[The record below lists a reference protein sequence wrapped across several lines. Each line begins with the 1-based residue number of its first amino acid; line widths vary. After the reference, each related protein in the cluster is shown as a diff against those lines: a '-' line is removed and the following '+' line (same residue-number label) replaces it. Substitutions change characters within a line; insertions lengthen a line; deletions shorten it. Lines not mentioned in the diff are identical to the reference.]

1 MEYPLNLTKNIRI
14 RKKDQIAD
22 MVHSL
27 IKRPLFIIWW
37 NFLILSLCGV
47 VQGEASS
54 SITTQRLET
63 KYTIIHYQ
71 SLKDLKKFNHKVDY
85 SPGEWGLKQLF
96 SRSRSEKEMRDKLKN
111 KVDALFERAQEILDM
126 RKKMEKV
133 TIKIYPN
140 TKQLHA
146 VYARIYKISSQ
157 AYKVSRPPRAW
168 YIYEYNTIYINVGD
182 LHEGMLAHEMAHFI
196 IDNYLTVR
204 PPGAAAEILARY
216 VDSHLFE

>member
-126 RKKMEKV
+126 RKKMKKV
-133 TIKIYPN
+133 TIAIYH
-140 TKQLHA
+140 KKRQLRA
-146 VYARIYKISSQ
+146 AYQERYK
-157 AYKVSRPPRAW
+157 KPCKLRAW
-168 YIYEYNTIYINVGD
+168 YIYEYNTIYLNAYD
-182 LHEGMLAHEMAHFI
+182 LHEGMLAHEMAHAV

-204 PPGAAAEILARY
+204 PPHATAEILARY
-216 VDSHLFE
+216 VDRHLFE

>member
-1 MEYPLNLTKNIRI
+1 M
-14 RKKDQIAD
+14 
-22 MVHSL
+22 
-27 IKRPLFIIWW
+27 
-37 NFLILSLCGV
+37 SLCGV
-47 VQGEASS
+47 AQGEASS

-71 SLKDLKKFNHKVDY
+71 CLKDLKKFNHKVDY
-85 SPGEWGLKQLF
+85 SPGEWGLKRLF
-96 SRSRSEKEMRDKLKN
+96 SRSDSTKMRDKLKK
-111 KVDALFERAQEILDM
+111 KVDDLYERVQEILDM

-146 VYARIYKISSQ
+146 VYARIYNISSR
-157 AYKVSRPPRAW
+157 AYNVSRPPRGW

-182 LHEGMLAHEMAHFI
+182 LHEGMLAHEMAHSI
-196 IDNYLTVR
+196 IDHYLTVR